1 MPLRK
6 IFHKNPLKDSREHMK
21 KQIITE
27 GRIYFPLSETLK
39 LVIEN
44 IMKRLTRALLT
55 MSGIVL
61 SIAFYTT
68 LMLTA
73 SVLKY
78 TLGAQQVISEY
89 YWWMLFLAFLVS
101 ATGITNSVLMA
112 VAERVREIGT
122 LKCLGA
128 MDKHILEMFI
138 LENAF
143 IGAIGG
149 VVGFIVG
156 IVAAIVLN
164 ASTIGISSFFAIPGI
179 EFLKALLSSILI
191 STILSV
197 VMSSYP
203 AYRAAK
209 LQPAEALRSVA

>member
-1 MPLRK
+1 MR
-6 IFHKNPLKDSREHMK
+6 

-27 GRIYFPLSETLK
+27 GKIYFPVSETLK

-73 SVLKY
+73 SALKY
-78 TLGAQQVISEY
+78 SIGAQQVISEY

-143 IGAIGG
+143 IGVIGG
-149 VVGFIVG
+149 VIGYVVGLI
-156 IVAAIVLN
+156 AAMILN
-164 ASTIGISSFFAIPGI
+164 ASTIGIHNFFLIPGI
-179 EFLKALLSSILI
+179 EFFKALLSSILI